1 MAFLQNSKN
10 FSSYSKEIKKSLIR
24 FFIVTALVMLPVCYD
39 LFSHL
44 FLGDSLTLGRLIN
57 IVICIVLLY
66 LYYLGSVDSKF
77 LNFGKSHAYKVNLK
91 DLAKSIS
98 LPLYHIQTKQKL
110 LSTQIE
116 SNCLDDQNRAQ
127 ADNETV
133 NTTLYT
139 KDAYSDYESTRA
151 LDPTYNNYSSFNLN
165 CNPSAK
171 DCHTST
177 FNSNPFD
184 NYHFDKEA
192 SFDDASQVSAPQYP
206 NNQSTSSLIDELE
219 HNCNK
224 YLAQNASSQLSH
236 NLSEQRCNIASK
248 LKAKLY
254 ALASNKAYDLAK
266 NATSYSS
273 SKDTAITTA
282 ATATTN
288 TYNSTFTPSEAAT
301 VAHGVTSTTA
311 TEGENTTTATIAS
324 ENESS
329 ATGAYTAIFTSAHGA
344 STTCTTATAD
354 ASTTSYSNKN
364 TDSESNLIRATQS
377 SVLSKAL
384 FKGKATNYYLHK
396 DFNPEITYAYL
407 GKGFEFKPDHT
418 RLLNNLLNTGLI
430 FNSDECH
437 GSLQIHELEKHND
450 KSLFT
455 LTSNLKGHTIIFG
468 TTGSGKT
475 RAFDLFI
482 SQAILRN
489 EVVIVIDPKGDRDL
503 KANLYKVAALIGRKD
518 SVEVLDLVNLKNS
531 TSPFNLLGSS
541 RKPTQIADRLTSLMS
556 NKDNDFANYAHQ
568 AVAAAVIAIFFK
580 QQDLTLRNIT
590 NNLNLNSLYEG
601 VLNYII
607 TFLVKT
613 NVDALIDVF
622 YCFVK
627 DFKLNFDEFDF
638 GKPLKDK
645 ILNLQKEK
653 QLQAE
658 LAKVRAPKGSSITT
672 TDCTLNEASIVEVN
686 SETQASLSSDN
697 IDAMD
702 ALDALDALDANASI
716 EAVEAMDAKASIA
729 DSALSSDTNSAI
741 DGDCSKAK
749 NHKDKETK
757 TTKGTTKSKKASSKG
772 SASKANT
779 KASSSSSSSS
789 SSNSNSNIDLG
800 ESASNNS
807 LTKSLSASS
816 KALATDKSAG
826 SKSGSVKSSAKGKDA
841 KDKDS
846 SAGGKSTVKRLSF
859 IEKVTRI
866 EKLCLRLNELDDRFE
881 ITSDLETLL
890 RLCKLDA
897 TYFAKVTAGI
907 HPILNTLCL
916 SDLDKYLSANYSA
929 LTIAQVYKENKIL
942 YVALN
947 SLKDTTLATYV
958 GKLLLS
964 DMASTV
970 ADIYTAKENRD
981 INFKIAK
988 NKQQY
993 LKDLENTELQSFD
1006 NLFEFQNLKRKISV
1020 FIDEASEI
1028 ANEPMLQ
1035 LLNKSRGAEVNI
1047 TLATQSY
1054 ADLVKR
1060 TGSVSSAR
1068 QIIANCNTKFSL
1080 RVKDDETARVFTNE
1094 LQYTSI
1100 YQKANAIGQN
1110 SLSEA
1115 ITGSDNNSYSKRQ
1128 TQAELFPPSVL
1139 SSLPDFEYVA
1149 KLSDGRFV
1157 KGVFPI
1163 LDVESEF
1170 GELDDKNNKPKKK
1183 PFLKT
1188 PRFLSK
1194 SMMVFCFQSIV
1205 VVKVLM
1211 YCIKT
1216 LTYTFY
1222 KFLIF
1227 PIIYP
1232 FISPFI
1238 TPFIRSSKKKRMVKR
1253 KVKVTRRY
1261 RRRYKKHSIYYL
1273 KGYEFFQDNLAFSK
1287 AYTKKLG
1294 TYDYKGLQDL
1304 KAPVASHQFR
1314 LKVANNSVS
1323 YKITHLD
1330 QVEIIEQEFEEFL
1343 KQQQEQDNN
1352 NLQSTGI
1359 NFASNNDAKD
1369 GFAPQANAEKTN
1381 TLTHSTLNGTKLTQS
1396 DFTTFMQST
1405 FKDHTNCDDHDDA
1418 LPFIEHDKALTQAQE
1433 QVQARAQTKV
1443 QDQSTTIITDHNKA
1457 QLPTE
1462 FFDLKPSQVQENLN
1476 QNEEVQNLFS
1486 LDDKNLEEND
1496 IDGNKTSNTNTAN
1509 TNTNT
1514 NTNDN
1519 TNAPAPA
1526 PAPASNLV
1534 INDMDLQVLNDV
1546 NALQGLN
1553 DSKDSLRENLKSSLK
1568 SSLKDTFKENLE
1580 HFKANQDHNSPQE
1593 TKTCNLSSS
1602 NDTNISSKDPKSL
1615 DAKLS
1620 AVRETQN
1627 CVDSGY
1633 SKTYSGCCVTESSS
1647 YRDKDDLHYP
1657 QNDSKS
1663 SYTADNLDDHGQG
1676 QDQDQENEFDYE
1688 TFISSLSDDDKAYL
1702 SRQAVAATYSHPS
1715 SLFKYELKDP
1725 LSESNGCNDL
1735 KKALAKATLATL
1747 PIDKPKSKDPENYVS
1762 VNQNPVN
1769 EDPVDLKTQNTCSSK
1784 ALTRENRDKDKLQA
1798 DDPLLSSSK
1807 AVAITNA
1814 NATLQSIA
1822 IFKTCPWS
1830 NTEFN
1835 LDLFKARFNSSKTKL
1850 IQRYHTLNKLN
1861 ILFYSLLSS
1870 SVNQGFTNEPYI
1882 KLSSKSQIKRF
1893 ETNLCKPIFQRFGL
1907 TKSITFTLDTNLNK
1921 ENNYVQRNLNYRISS
1936 AKCNCTFTTSSY
1948 LNHPKLDTA
1957 IADDFDKNQRQVK
1970 VDLYKSF
1977 ASLQQ
1982 VKKVLL
1988 KDFALKKDLTSSIS
2002 LNRYFSSSKDSSRS
2016 FIKRHQPFDN
2026 YLIFN
2031 LEKAQNFFYQE
2042 NLPNPIEVI
2051 LKDLNSSLEYKPN
2064 LKPQSY
2070 RAFKRLS
2077 SKDYLYKSCYK
2088 SIRIIFA
2095 K

>member
-151 LDPTYNNYSSFNLN
+151 LDPTYNNYSSFNHN

-627 DFKLNFDEFDF
+627 EFKLNFDEFDF

-702 ALDALDALDANASI
+702 ALDALDANAAI

-779 KASSSSSSSS
+779 KASSSS

-1216 LTYTFY
+1216 LTYPFY
-1222 KFLIF
+1222 KFFIF

-1232 FISPFI
+1232 FIS
-1238 TPFIRSSKKKRMVKR
+1238 PFIRSSKKKRMVKR

-1261 RRRYKKHSIYYL
+1261 RKRYKKHSIYYL

-1330 QVEIIEQEFEEFL
+1330 QVEIIEQGFNEFL
-1343 KQQQEQDNN
+1343 KQQHDQDNN
-1352 NLQSTGI
+1352 NIRATGL
-1359 NFASNNDAKD
+1359 NFTADNDAKKEFD
-1369 GFAPQANAEKTN
+1369 VNANAEKSN
-1381 TLTHSTLNGTKLTQS
+1381 TLTISTLNSTKPTDS
-1396 DFTTFMQST
+1396 DFTSFMQST
-1405 FKDHTNCDDHDDA
+1405 FKDHTNCDDHADA
-1418 LPFIEHDKALTQAQE
+1418 LPFIEHDKALTQAQVQE
-1433 QVQARAQTKV
+1433 QDQACDQTKG
-1443 QDQSTTIITDHNKA
+1443 QAQSATTITDHNEVE
-1457 QLPTE
+1457 LPTE

-1496 IDGNKTSNTNTAN
+1496 I
-1509 TNTNT
+1509 
-1514 NTNDN
+1514 
-1519 TNAPAPA
+1519 
-1526 PAPASNLV
+1526 V
-1534 INDMDLQVLNDV
+1534 
-1546 NALQGLN
+1546 
-1553 DSKDSLRENLKSSLK
+1553 SLIQSFTRV
-1568 SSLKDTFKENLE
+1568 F
-1580 HFKANQDHNSPQE
+1580 DHNE
-1593 TKTCNLSSS
+1593 L
-1602 NDTNISSKDPKSL
+1602 
-1615 DAKLS
+1615 
-1620 AVRETQN
+1620 
-1627 CVDSGY
+1627 
-1633 SKTYSGCCVTESSS
+1633 
-1647 YRDKDDLHYP
+1647 YRMQIK
-1657 QNDSKS
+1657 
-1663 SYTADNLDDHGQG
+1663 
-1676 QDQDQENEFDYE
+1676 
-1688 TFISSLSDDDKAYL
+1688 
-1702 SRQAVAATYSHPS
+1702 
-1715 SLFKYELKDP
+1715 
-1725 LSESNGCNDL
+1725 
-1735 KKALAKATLATL
+1735 
-1747 PIDKPKSKDPENYVS
+1747 
-1762 VNQNPVN
+1762 
-1769 EDPVDLKTQNTCSSK
+1769 
-1784 ALTRENRDKDKLQA
+1784 
-1798 DDPLLSSSK
+1798 
-1807 AVAITNA
+1807 
-1814 NATLQSIA
+1814 
-1822 IFKTCPWS
+1822 
-1830 NTEFN
+1830 
-1835 LDLFKARFNSSKTKL
+1835 KL
-1850 IQRYHTLNKLN
+1850 IQ
-1861 ILFYSLLSS
+1861 S
-1870 SVNQGFTNEPYI
+1870 
-1882 KLSSKSQIKRF
+1882 
-1893 ETNLCKPIFQRFGL
+1893 
-1907 TKSITFTLDTNLNK
+1907 
-1921 ENNYVQRNLNYRISS
+1921 
-1936 AKCNCTFTTSSY
+1936 
-1948 LNHPKLDTA
+1948 
-1957 IADDFDKNQRQVK
+1957 
-1970 VDLYKSF
+1970 
-1977 ASLQQ
+1977 
-1982 VKKVLL
+1982 
-1988 KDFALKKDLTSSIS
+1988 
-2002 LNRYFSSSKDSSRS
+2002 
-2016 FIKRHQPFDN
+2016 
-2026 YLIFN
+2026 
-2031 LEKAQNFFYQE
+2031 
-2042 NLPNPIEVI
+2042 
-2051 LKDLNSSLEYKPN
+2051 
-2064 LKPQSY
+2064 
-2070 RAFKRLS
+2070 
-2077 SKDYLYKSCYK
+2077 
-2088 SIRIIFA
+2088 
-2095 K
+2095 

>member
-151 LDPTYNNYSSFNLN
+151 LDPTYNNYSSFNHN

-206 NNQSTSSLIDELE
+206 HNQSTSSLIDELE

-301 VAHGVTSTTA
+301 VDHGVTSTTA

-450 KSLFT
+450 KSLYT

-686 SETQASLSSDN
+686 SETQAFLSSDN

-702 ALDALDALDANASI
+702 ALDALDANAAI

-729 DSALSSDTNSAI
+729 DSALSSDTISTIESN
-741 DGDCSKAK
+741 CSNAK
-749 NHKDKETK
+749 DHKDKETK
-757 TTKGTTKSKKASSKG
+757 TTKGTTKSKKSSSKG
-772 SASKANT
+772 ATSKANT
-779 KASSSSSSSS
+779 KASSSL
-789 SSNSNSNIDLG
+789 SSNSSMDLG
-800 ESASNNS
+800 ESASNNKLS
-807 LTKSLSASS
+807 KNLSASN
-816 KALATDKSAG
+816 KALGTDKSAG
-826 SKSGSVKSSAKGKDA
+826 SKSGSVKSTAKGKDA
-841 KDKDS
+841 KDKDT
-846 SAGGKSTVKRLSF
+846 SAGGKATVKRLSF

-1170 GELDDKNNKPKKK
+1170 DELDDKNNKPKKK
-1183 PFLKT
+1183 HLLKP
-1188 PRFLSK
+1188 PRILTK
-1194 SMMVFCFQSIV
+1194 SLMVFCFQCIV

-1211 YCIKT
+1211 YIIKT
-1216 LTYTFY
+1216 LTYPFY

-1227 PIIYP
+1227 PIIYL

-1238 TPFIRSSKKKRMVKR
+1238 SSSKKKRMVKR

-1304 KAPVASHQFR
+1304 KAPVATHQFR

-1330 QVEIIEQEFEEFL
+1330 QVEIIEQGFKEFL

-1352 NLQSTGI
+1352 NLQATGI

-1369 GFAPQANAEKTN
+1369 GFALQANAEN
-1381 TLTHSTLNGTKLTQS
+1381 ANSSTASALNGSKLTES

-1418 LPFIEHDKALTQAQE
+1418 LPFMEQDREPAQVQVQAQE
-1433 QVQARAQTKV
+1433 QVPARAQTKG
-1443 QDQSTTIITDHNKA
+1443 QDQSATPITDHNKA

-1514 NTNDN
+1514 NTNTNDN
-1519 TNAPAPA
+1519 TNAPA

-1580 HFKANQDHNSPQE
+1580 LFKANQDHNSPQE

-1602 NDTNISSKDPKSL
+1602 NDTNFSSKDPKSF

-1620 AVRETQN
+1620 AMRETQN
-1627 CVDSGY
+1627 CVDSSC
-1633 SKTYSGCCVTESSS
+1633 SKTCNGCCVPDSSS
-1647 YRDKDDLHYP
+1647 NSDKEDLHYP
-1657 QNDSKS
+1657 QNNSKS
-1663 SYTADNLDDHGQG
+1663 SYTADNFDAQGQG
-1676 QDQDQENEFDYE
+1676 QDQENEFDYE

-1725 LSESNGCNDL
+1725 LSESNGCNNL
-1735 KKALAKATLATL
+1735 KKALAKGTLATM
-1747 PIDKPKSKDPENYVS
+1747 PIDKLKSKDPENYVS
-1762 VNQNPVN
+1762 LNQNPVN

-1814 NATLQSIA
+1814 NTTLQSIA

-1830 NTEFN
+1830 NTDFN

-1861 ILFYSLLSS
+1861 ILFYSRLSS
-1870 SVNQGFTNEPYI
+1870 SVNLGFTNEPYI

-1893 ETNLCKPIFQRFGL
+1893 ENNLCKPIFQRLGL

-1988 KDFALKKDLTSSIS
+1988 KDFAFKNDLTSSIS

-2031 LEKAQNFFYQE
+2031 LEKAQNFFYQK

>member
-24 FFIVTALVMLPVCYD
+24 FFIVTALVILPVCYD

-151 LDPTYNNYSSFNLN
+151 LDPTYNNYSSFNHN

-384 FKGKATNYYLHK
+384 FKGKATPNYYLHK

-437 GSLQIHELEKHND
+437 GSLQIHELEKRND
-450 KSLFT
+450 KSLYT

-518 SVEVLDLVNLKNS
+518 SVEVLDLVNLKNT

-672 TDCTLNEASIVEVN
+672 TNCTLNEASIVEVN

-702 ALDALDALDANASI
+702 ALDALDANASI

-729 DSALSSDTNSAI
+729 DSALSSDTISTIESN
-741 DGDCSKAK
+741 CSNAK
-749 NHKDKETK
+749 DHKDKETK
-757 TTKGTTKSKKASSKG
+757 TTKGTTKSKKSSSKG
-772 SASKANT
+772 ATSKANT
-779 KASSSSSSSS
+779 KASSSL
-789 SSNSNSNIDLG
+789 SSNSSMDLG
-800 ESASNNS
+800 ESASNNKLS
-807 LTKSLSASS
+807 KNLSASS
-816 KALATDKSAG
+816 KALGTDKSSG

-929 LTIAQVYKENKIL
+929 LTISQVYKENKIL

-1183 PFLKT
+1183 SLFKA
-1188 PRFLSK
+1188 PRILSK
-1194 SMMVFCFQSIV
+1194 SMMTLCFQCIV

-1216 LTYTFY
+1216 LTYPFY
-1222 KFLIF
+1222 KFFIF

-1232 FISPFI
+1232 FIS
-1238 TPFIRSSKKKRMVKR
+1238 PFIRSSKKKRMVKR

-1287 AYTKKLG
+1287 AYAKKLS
-1294 TYDYKGLQDL
+1294 TYDYKSLQDL

-1330 QVEIIEQEFEEFL
+1330 QVEIIEQGFNEFL
-1343 KQQQEQDNN
+1343 KQQHDQDNN
-1352 NLQSTGI
+1352 NIRATGI
-1359 NFASNNDAKD
+1359 DFTADNDAKKEFD
-1369 GFAPQANAEKTN
+1369 VNANAEKSN
-1381 TLTHSTLNGTKLTQS
+1381 TLTISTLNSTKPTGS
-1396 DFTTFMQST
+1396 DFTSFMQST
-1405 FKDHTNCDDHDDA
+1405 FEDRKNSDDHDVA
-1418 LPFIEHDKALTQAQE
+1418 LPFIEHDSDPAQAQVQVQVQVQVQE
-1433 QVQARAQTKV
+1433 QVQACDQTKG
-1443 QDQSTTIITDHNKA
+1443 QDQSATTITDHNKA
-1457 QLPTE
+1457 QVPTE
-1462 FFDLKPSQVQENLN
+1462 FFDLKPSQVQDNLN
-1476 QNEEVQNLFS
+1476 QNEDVQNLRS

-1496 IDGNKTSNTNTAN
+1496 IDGNRTSNTNTAD
-1509 TNTNT
+1509 T

-1519 TNAPAPA
+1519 ANAPAPAPA

-1580 HFKANQDHNSPQE
+1580 LFKANQDHNSPQE

-1602 NDTNISSKDPKSL
+1602 NDTNFSSKDPKSF

-1620 AVRETQN
+1620 AMRETQN
-1627 CVDSGY
+1627 CVDSSC
-1633 SKTYSGCCVTESSS
+1633 SKTCNGCCVPDSSS
-1647 YRDKDDLHYP
+1647 NSDKEDLHYP
-1657 QNDSKS
+1657 QNNSKS
-1663 SYTADNLDDHGQG
+1663 SYTADNFDAQGQG
-1676 QDQDQENEFDYE
+1676 QDQENEFDYE

-1735 KKALAKATLATL
+1735 KKALAKGTLATM
-1747 PIDKPKSKDPENYVS
+1747 PIDKLKSKVPENYVS
-1762 VNQNPVN
+1762 VNHNPVN
-1769 EDPVDLKTQNTCSSK
+1769 VDPKDLKTQNTCSSK

-1970 VDLYKSF
+1970 IDLYKSF

-2002 LNRYFSSSKDSSRS
+2002 LNRYFSSSKDSRRS

>member
-1 MAFLQNSKN
+1 M
-10 FSSYSKEIKKSLIR
+10 
-24 FFIVTALVMLPVCYD
+24 
-39 LFSHL
+39 
-44 FLGDSLTLGRLIN
+44 
-57 IVICIVLLY
+57 
-66 LYYLGSVDSKF
+66 
-77 LNFGKSHAYKVNLK
+77 
-91 DLAKSIS
+91 
-98 LPLYHIQTKQKL
+98 
-110 LSTQIE
+110 
-116 SNCLDDQNRAQ
+116 
-127 ADNETV
+127 
-133 NTTLYT
+133 
-139 KDAYSDYESTRA
+139 
-151 LDPTYNNYSSFNLN
+151 
-165 CNPSAK
+165 
-171 DCHTST
+171 
-177 FNSNPFD
+177 
-184 NYHFDKEA
+184 
-192 SFDDASQVSAPQYP
+192 
-206 NNQSTSSLIDELE
+206 
-219 HNCNK
+219 
-224 YLAQNASSQLSH
+224 SH

-329 ATGAYTAIFTSAHGA
+329 VIGAYTAIFTSAHGA

-384 FKGKATNYYLHK
+384 FKGKATPNYYLHK

-437 GSLQIHELEKHND
+437 GSLQIHELEKRND
-450 KSLFT
+450 KSLYT

-702 ALDALDALDANASI
+702 ALDALDANAAI

-729 DSALSSDTNSAI
+729 DSALSSDTISTIESN
-741 DGDCSKAK
+741 CSNAK
-749 NHKDKETK
+749 DHKDKETK
-757 TTKGTTKSKKASSKG
+757 TTKGTTKSKKSSSKG
-772 SASKANT
+772 ATSKANT
-779 KASSSSSSSS
+779 KASSSLSSSS
-789 SSNSNSNIDLG
+789 SSNSNSSMDLG
-800 ESASNNS
+800 ESASNNKLS
-807 LTKSLSASS
+807 KNLSASN
-816 KALATDKSAG
+816 KALGTDKSAG
-826 SKSGSVKSSAKGKDA
+826 SKSGSVKSTAKGKDA
-841 KDKDS
+841 KDKDT
-846 SAGGKSTVKRLSF
+846 SAGGKATIKRLSF

-1054 ADLVKR
+1054 A
-1060 TGSVSSAR
+1060 
-1068 QIIANCNTKFSL
+1068 
-1080 RVKDDETARVFTNE
+1080 
-1094 LQYTSI
+1094 
-1100 YQKANAIGQN
+1100 
-1110 SLSEA
+1110 
-1115 ITGSDNNSYSKRQ
+1115 
-1128 TQAELFPPSVL
+1128 
-1139 SSLPDFEYVA
+1139 
-1149 KLSDGRFV
+1149 
-1157 KGVFPI
+1157 
-1163 LDVESEF
+1163 
-1170 GELDDKNNKPKKK
+1170 
-1183 PFLKT
+1183 
-1188 PRFLSK
+1188 
-1194 SMMVFCFQSIV
+1194 
-1205 VVKVLM
+1205 
-1211 YCIKT
+1211 
-1216 LTYTFY
+1216 
-1222 KFLIF
+1222 
-1227 PIIYP
+1227 
-1232 FISPFI
+1232 
-1238 TPFIRSSKKKRMVKR
+1238 
-1253 KVKVTRRY
+1253 
-1261 RRRYKKHSIYYL
+1261 
-1273 KGYEFFQDNLAFSK
+1273 
-1287 AYTKKLG
+1287 
-1294 TYDYKGLQDL
+1294 
-1304 KAPVASHQFR
+1304 
-1314 LKVANNSVS
+1314 
-1323 YKITHLD
+1323 
-1330 QVEIIEQEFEEFL
+1330 
-1343 KQQQEQDNN
+1343 
-1352 NLQSTGI
+1352 
-1359 NFASNNDAKD
+1359 
-1369 GFAPQANAEKTN
+1369 
-1381 TLTHSTLNGTKLTQS
+1381 
-1396 DFTTFMQST
+1396 
-1405 FKDHTNCDDHDDA
+1405 
-1418 LPFIEHDKALTQAQE
+1418 
-1433 QVQARAQTKV
+1433 
-1443 QDQSTTIITDHNKA
+1443 
-1457 QLPTE
+1457 
-1462 FFDLKPSQVQENLN
+1462 
-1476 QNEEVQNLFS
+1476 
-1486 LDDKNLEEND
+1486 
-1496 IDGNKTSNTNTAN
+1496 
-1509 TNTNT
+1509 
-1514 NTNDN
+1514 
-1519 TNAPAPA
+1519 
-1526 PAPASNLV
+1526 
-1534 INDMDLQVLNDV
+1534 
-1546 NALQGLN
+1546 
-1553 DSKDSLRENLKSSLK
+1553 
-1568 SSLKDTFKENLE
+1568 
-1580 HFKANQDHNSPQE
+1580 
-1593 TKTCNLSSS
+1593 
-1602 NDTNISSKDPKSL
+1602 
-1615 DAKLS
+1615 
-1620 AVRETQN
+1620 
-1627 CVDSGY
+1627 
-1633 SKTYSGCCVTESSS
+1633 
-1647 YRDKDDLHYP
+1647 
-1657 QNDSKS
+1657 
-1663 SYTADNLDDHGQG
+1663 
-1676 QDQDQENEFDYE
+1676 
-1688 TFISSLSDDDKAYL
+1688 
-1702 SRQAVAATYSHPS
+1702 
-1715 SLFKYELKDP
+1715 
-1725 LSESNGCNDL
+1725 
-1735 KKALAKATLATL
+1735 
-1747 PIDKPKSKDPENYVS
+1747 
-1762 VNQNPVN
+1762 
-1769 EDPVDLKTQNTCSSK
+1769 
-1784 ALTRENRDKDKLQA
+1784 
-1798 DDPLLSSSK
+1798 
-1807 AVAITNA
+1807 
-1814 NATLQSIA
+1814 
-1822 IFKTCPWS
+1822 
-1830 NTEFN
+1830 
-1835 LDLFKARFNSSKTKL
+1835 
-1850 IQRYHTLNKLN
+1850 
-1861 ILFYSLLSS
+1861 
-1870 SVNQGFTNEPYI
+1870 
-1882 KLSSKSQIKRF
+1882 
-1893 ETNLCKPIFQRFGL
+1893 
-1907 TKSITFTLDTNLNK
+1907 
-1921 ENNYVQRNLNYRISS
+1921 
-1936 AKCNCTFTTSSY
+1936 
-1948 LNHPKLDTA
+1948 
-1957 IADDFDKNQRQVK
+1957 
-1970 VDLYKSF
+1970 
-1977 ASLQQ
+1977 
-1982 VKKVLL
+1982 
-1988 KDFALKKDLTSSIS
+1988 
-2002 LNRYFSSSKDSSRS
+2002 
-2016 FIKRHQPFDN
+2016 
-2026 YLIFN
+2026 
-2031 LEKAQNFFYQE
+2031 
-2042 NLPNPIEVI
+2042 
-2051 LKDLNSSLEYKPN
+2051 
-2064 LKPQSY
+2064 
-2070 RAFKRLS
+2070 
-2077 SKDYLYKSCYK
+2077 
-2088 SIRIIFA
+2088 
-2095 K
+2095 

>member
-24 FFIVTALVMLPVCYD
+24 FFIVTALVILPVCYD

-151 LDPTYNNYSSFNLN
+151 LDPTYNNYSSFNHN

-702 ALDALDALDANASI
+702 ALDALDANASI

-757 TTKGTTKSKKASSKG
+757 TTKGTTKSKKSSSKG

-779 KASSSSSSSS
+779 KASSS
-789 SSNSNSNIDLG
+789 
-800 ESASNNS
+800 
-807 LTKSLSASS
+807 
-816 KALATDKSAG
+816 
-826 SKSGSVKSSAKGKDA
+826 
-841 KDKDS
+841 
-846 SAGGKSTVKRLSF
+846 
-859 IEKVTRI
+859 
-866 EKLCLRLNELDDRFE
+866 
-881 ITSDLETLL
+881 
-890 RLCKLDA
+890 
-897 TYFAKVTAGI
+897 
-907 HPILNTLCL
+907 
-916 SDLDKYLSANYSA
+916 
-929 LTIAQVYKENKIL
+929 
-942 YVALN
+942 
-947 SLKDTTLATYV
+947 
-958 GKLLLS
+958 
-964 DMASTV
+964 
-970 ADIYTAKENRD
+970 
-981 INFKIAK
+981 
-988 NKQQY
+988 
-993 LKDLENTELQSFD
+993 
-1006 NLFEFQNLKRKISV
+1006 
-1020 FIDEASEI
+1020 
-1028 ANEPMLQ
+1028 
-1035 LLNKSRGAEVNI
+1035 
-1047 TLATQSY
+1047 
-1054 ADLVKR
+1054 
-1060 TGSVSSAR
+1060 
-1068 QIIANCNTKFSL
+1068 
-1080 RVKDDETARVFTNE
+1080 
-1094 LQYTSI
+1094 
-1100 YQKANAIGQN
+1100 
-1110 SLSEA
+1110 
-1115 ITGSDNNSYSKRQ
+1115 
-1128 TQAELFPPSVL
+1128 
-1139 SSLPDFEYVA
+1139 
-1149 KLSDGRFV
+1149 
-1157 KGVFPI
+1157 
-1163 LDVESEF
+1163 
-1170 GELDDKNNKPKKK
+1170 
-1183 PFLKT
+1183 
-1188 PRFLSK
+1188 
-1194 SMMVFCFQSIV
+1194 
-1205 VVKVLM
+1205 
-1211 YCIKT
+1211 
-1216 LTYTFY
+1216 
-1222 KFLIF
+1222 
-1227 PIIYP
+1227 
-1232 FISPFI
+1232 
-1238 TPFIRSSKKKRMVKR
+1238 
-1253 KVKVTRRY
+1253 
-1261 RRRYKKHSIYYL
+1261 
-1273 KGYEFFQDNLAFSK
+1273 
-1287 AYTKKLG
+1287 
-1294 TYDYKGLQDL
+1294 
-1304 KAPVASHQFR
+1304 
-1314 LKVANNSVS
+1314 
-1323 YKITHLD
+1323 
-1330 QVEIIEQEFEEFL
+1330 
-1343 KQQQEQDNN
+1343 
-1352 NLQSTGI
+1352 
-1359 NFASNNDAKD
+1359 
-1369 GFAPQANAEKTN
+1369 
-1381 TLTHSTLNGTKLTQS
+1381 
-1396 DFTTFMQST
+1396 
-1405 FKDHTNCDDHDDA
+1405 
-1418 LPFIEHDKALTQAQE
+1418 
-1433 QVQARAQTKV
+1433 
-1443 QDQSTTIITDHNKA
+1443 
-1457 QLPTE
+1457 
-1462 FFDLKPSQVQENLN
+1462 
-1476 QNEEVQNLFS
+1476 
-1486 LDDKNLEEND
+1486 
-1496 IDGNKTSNTNTAN
+1496 
-1509 TNTNT
+1509 
-1514 NTNDN
+1514 
-1519 TNAPAPA
+1519 
-1526 PAPASNLV
+1526 
-1534 INDMDLQVLNDV
+1534 
-1546 NALQGLN
+1546 
-1553 DSKDSLRENLKSSLK
+1553 
-1568 SSLKDTFKENLE
+1568 
-1580 HFKANQDHNSPQE
+1580 
-1593 TKTCNLSSS
+1593 LSSS
-1602 NDTNISSKDPKSL
+1602 IDLDESSLNIS
-1615 DAKLS
+1615 
-1620 AVRETQN
+1620 
-1627 CVDSGY
+1627 
-1633 SKTYSGCCVTESSS
+1633 
-1647 YRDKDDLHYP
+1647 
-1657 QNDSKS
+1657 
-1663 SYTADNLDDHGQG
+1663 
-1676 QDQDQENEFDYE
+1676 
-1688 TFISSLSDDDKAYL
+1688 
-1702 SRQAVAATYSHPS
+1702 
-1715 SLFKYELKDP
+1715 
-1725 LSESNGCNDL
+1725 
-1735 KKALAKATLATL
+1735 
-1747 PIDKPKSKDPENYVS
+1747 
-1762 VNQNPVN
+1762 
-1769 EDPVDLKTQNTCSSK
+1769 
-1784 ALTRENRDKDKLQA
+1784 
-1798 DDPLLSSSK
+1798 
-1807 AVAITNA
+1807 
-1814 NATLQSIA
+1814 
-1822 IFKTCPWS
+1822 
-1830 NTEFN
+1830 
-1835 LDLFKARFNSSKTKL
+1835 NS
-1850 IQRYHTLNKLN
+1850 
-1861 ILFYSLLSS
+1861 
-1870 SVNQGFTNEPYI
+1870 
-1882 KLSSKSQIKRF
+1882 
-1893 ETNLCKPIFQRFGL
+1893 
-1907 TKSITFTLDTNLNK
+1907 
-1921 ENNYVQRNLNYRISS
+1921 
-1936 AKCNCTFTTSSY
+1936 
-1948 LNHPKLDTA
+1948 
-1957 IADDFDKNQRQVK
+1957 
-1970 VDLYKSF
+1970 
-1977 ASLQQ
+1977 
-1982 VKKVLL
+1982 
-1988 KDFALKKDLTSSIS
+1988 
-2002 LNRYFSSSKDSSRS
+2002 
-2016 FIKRHQPFDN
+2016 
-2026 YLIFN
+2026 
-2031 LEKAQNFFYQE
+2031 
-2042 NLPNPIEVI
+2042 
-2051 LKDLNSSLEYKPN
+2051 
-2064 LKPQSY
+2064 
-2070 RAFKRLS
+2070 
-2077 SKDYLYKSCYK
+2077 
-2088 SIRIIFA
+2088 
-2095 K
+2095 

>member
-1 MAFLQNSKN
+1 M
-10 FSSYSKEIKKSLIR
+10 
-24 FFIVTALVMLPVCYD
+24 
-39 LFSHL
+39 
-44 FLGDSLTLGRLIN
+44 
-57 IVICIVLLY
+57 
-66 LYYLGSVDSKF
+66 
-77 LNFGKSHAYKVNLK
+77 
-91 DLAKSIS
+91 
-98 LPLYHIQTKQKL
+98 
-110 LSTQIE
+110 
-116 SNCLDDQNRAQ
+116 
-127 ADNETV
+127 
-133 NTTLYT
+133 
-139 KDAYSDYESTRA
+139 
-151 LDPTYNNYSSFNLN
+151 
-165 CNPSAK
+165 
-171 DCHTST
+171 
-177 FNSNPFD
+177 
-184 NYHFDKEA
+184 
-192 SFDDASQVSAPQYP
+192 
-206 NNQSTSSLIDELE
+206 
-219 HNCNK
+219 
-224 YLAQNASSQLSH
+224 
-236 NLSEQRCNIASK
+236 
-248 LKAKLY
+248 
-254 ALASNKAYDLAK
+254 
-266 NATSYSS
+266 
-273 SKDTAITTA
+273 
-282 ATATTN
+282 
-288 TYNSTFTPSEAAT
+288 
-301 VAHGVTSTTA
+301 
-311 TEGENTTTATIAS
+311 
-324 ENESS
+324 
-329 ATGAYTAIFTSAHGA
+329 
-344 STTCTTATAD
+344 
-354 ASTTSYSNKN
+354 
-364 TDSESNLIRATQS
+364 
-377 SVLSKAL
+377 SKAL

-450 KSLFT
+450 KSLYT

-613 NVDALIDVF
+613 NVDALIEIF

-672 TDCTLNEASIVEVN
+672 TDSTLNEASLVDVN
-686 SETQASLSSDN
+686 SEASLTSDN
-697 IDAMD
+697 TDGIDANDAMD
-702 ALDALDALDANASI
+702 ALDANAAM
-716 EAVEAMDAKASIA
+716 EAVEAMDAKQALS
-729 DSALSSDTNSAI
+729 DSAPSCDTLSTIESN
-741 DGDCSKAK
+741 CSKAK
-749 NHKDKETK
+749 DHKDKEAK

-779 KASSSSSSSS
+779 KASSSSSS
-789 SSNSNSNIDLG
+789 NSNIDLG
-800 ESASNNS
+800 ESASNNKLS
-807 LTKSLSASS
+807 KNLSASN
-816 KALATDKSAG
+816 KALGTDKSAG

-1115 ITGSDNNSYSKRQ
+1115 ITGTDNNSYSKRQ

-1170 GELDDKNNKPKKK
+1170 DELDDKNNKPKKK
-1183 PFLKT
+1183 HLLKP
-1188 PRFLSK
+1188 PRILTK
-1194 SMMVFCFQSIV
+1194 SLMVFCFQCIV

-1211 YCIKT
+1211 YIIKT
-1216 LTYTFY
+1216 LTYPFY

-1238 TPFIRSSKKKRMVKR
+1238 SSSKKKRMVKR

-1304 KAPVASHQFR
+1304 KAPVATHQFR

-1330 QVEIIEQEFEEFL
+1330 QVEIIEQGFKEFL

-1352 NLQSTGI
+1352 NLQATGI

-1369 GFAPQANAEKTN
+1369 GFALQANAEN
-1381 TLTHSTLNGTKLTQS
+1381 ANSSTASALNGSKLTES

-1405 FKDHTNCDDHDDA
+1405 FEDHHLSDA
-1418 LPFIEHDKALTQAQE
+1418 QDKANPFIEHDKALTQAQVQE
-1433 QVQARAQTKV
+1433 QDQACNQTKG
-1443 QDQSTTIITDHNKA
+1443 QAQSATTITDHNKVE
-1457 QLPTE
+1457 LPTE

-1526 PAPASNLV
+1526 PASNLV

-1546 NALQGLN
+1546 KALQGLN

-1580 HFKANQDHNSPQE
+1580 LFKANQDHNSPQE

-1602 NDTNISSKDPKSL
+1602 NDTNFSSKDPKSFN
-1615 DAKLS
+1615 AKLS
-1620 AVRETQN
+1620 AMRERQN
-1627 CVDSGY
+1627 CVDRGCSN
-1633 SKTYSGCCVTESSS
+1633 TYSSCYPPESSS
-1647 YRDKDDLHYP
+1647 YRDKEDLHYP
-1657 QNDSKS
+1657 QNESKS

-1676 QDQDQENEFDYE
+1676 QDQENEFDYE

-1769 EDPVDLKTQNTCSSK
+1769 VDPKDLKTQNTCSSN
-1784 ALTRENRDKDKLQA
+1784 ALTRENRDKDKLQ
-1798 DDPLLSSSK
+1798 DQDPISSFSK
-1807 AVAITNA
+1807 AVATRNA
-1814 NATLQSIA
+1814 NATLQSKA
-1822 IFKTCPWS
+1822 IFKACPWS
-1830 NTEFN
+1830 NNEFN

-1861 ILFYSLLSS
+1861 IIFYSLLSS

-1970 VDLYKSF
+1970 IDLYKSF

>member
-151 LDPTYNNYSSFNLN
+151 LDPTYNNYSSFNHN

-702 ALDALDALDANASI
+702 ALDALDANAAI

-729 DSALSSDTNSAI
+729 DSALSSDTISSIESN
-741 DGDCSKAK
+741 CSNAK
-749 NHKDKETK
+749 DHKDKETK
-757 TTKGTTKSKKASSKG
+757 TTKGTTKSKKSSSKG
-772 SASKANT
+772 ATSKANT
-779 KASSSSSSSS
+779 KASSSL
-789 SSNSNSNIDLG
+789 SSNSSMDLG
-800 ESASNNS
+800 ESASNNKLS
-807 LTKSLSASS
+807 KNLSASN
-816 KALATDKSAG
+816 KALGTDKSAG
-826 SKSGSVKSSAKGKDA
+826 SKSGSVKSTAKGKDA
-841 KDKDS
+841 KDKDT
-846 SAGGKSTVKRLSF
+846 SAGGKATVKRLSF

-1080 RVKDDETARVFTNE
+1080 RVKDDETAKVFTNE

-1115 ITGSDNNSYSKRQ
+1115 ITGTDNNSYSKRQ

-1170 GELDDKNNKPKKK
+1170 DELDDKNNKPKKK
-1183 PFLKT
+1183 HLLKP
-1188 PRFLSK
+1188 PRILTK
-1194 SMMVFCFQSIV
+1194 SLMVFCFQCIV

-1211 YCIKT
+1211 YIIKT
-1216 LTYTFY
+1216 LTYPFY

-1238 TPFIRSSKKKRMVKR
+1238 SSSKKKRMVKR

-1330 QVEIIEQEFEEFL
+1330 QVEIIEQGFNEFL
-1343 KQQQEQDNN
+1343 KQQHDQDNN
-1352 NLQSTGI
+1352 NILATGI
-1359 NFASNNDAKD
+1359 DFTADNDAKD
-1369 GFAPQANAEKTN
+1369 GFTLQANAEN
-1381 TLTHSTLNGTKLTQS
+1381 ANSSNNSTLNSTKPTDS

-1405 FKDHTNCDDHDDA
+1405 FEDHHLSDA
-1418 LPFIEHDKALTQAQE
+1418 QDKANPFIEHDKALTQAQVQE
-1433 QVQARAQTKV
+1433 QDQACDQTKG
-1443 QDQSTTIITDHNKA
+1443 QAQSATTITDHNKA

-1462 FFDLKPSQVQENLN
+1462 FFDLKPSQVQDNLN
-1476 QNEEVQNLFS
+1476 QNEDVQNLRS
-1486 LDDKNLEEND
+1486 LDDKNLEDND
-1496 IDGNKTSNTNTAN
+1496 IDGNKTSNTNTAD
-1509 TNTNT
+1509 T

-1519 TNAPAPA
+1519 ANAPAPA

-1534 INDMDLQVLNDV
+1534 INDKDLQVLNDV

-1580 HFKANQDHNSPQE
+1580 LFKANQDHNSPQE
-1593 TKTCNLSSS
+1593 TKTCNLSSK
-1602 NDTNISSKDPKSL
+1602 NDTNIRSKDPKSF

-1620 AVRETQN
+1620 AMRERQN
-1627 CVDSGY
+1627 CVDRGCSN
-1633 SKTYSGCCVTESSS
+1633 TYSSCYPPESSS
-1647 YRDKDDLHYP
+1647 YRDKEDLHYP

-1663 SYTADNLDDHGQG
+1663 SYTADNFDAQGQG
-1676 QDQDQENEFDYE
+1676 QDQENEFDYE

-1735 KKALAKATLATL
+1735 KKALAKGTLATM
-1747 PIDKPKSKDPENYVS
+1747 PIDKLKSKDPENYVS
-1762 VNQNPVN
+1762 LNQNPVN

-1830 NTEFN
+1830 NNEFN

-1970 VDLYKSF
+1970 IDLYKSF